1 MRRSSSGTG
10 PGTCPEPELV
20 LSEAEFAKIRELL
33 HSGFGIKLS
42 EEKRTLVMG
51 RLQKL
56 LREKGNIGFGEYYNQ
71 VVSDRSGREMS
82 ELINR
87 LSTNH
92 TFFNR
97 EKAHFDDFL
106 TASLPEAA
114 ERARRRGARDIR
126 VWCAAAS
133 TGEEPYMLAMLMREF
148 FGQDFKNWDLG
159 LLATDISEKA
169 LAVAKDGVYSAE
181 RMRDLPVP
189 LKERYFRPHGSDFEA
204 IPSLKQDLTYRRL
217 NLINPE
223 YPFKKMF
230 EVIFCRNVMI
240 YFDTPTKEAVVAR
253 MARHLVPGGH
263 LFIGHAETLGRET
276 EHYEYVRPALYR
288 RKADR

>member
-1 MRRSSSGTG
+1 MNANLDGMGQEPFAESGIT
-10 PGTCPEPELV
+10 
-20 LSEAEFAKIRELL
+20 LSEEEFSKIRELL

-42 EEKRTLVMG
+42 EEKRTLVVG

-56 LREKGNIGFGEYYNQ
+56 LRDKGGISFRDYYNL
-71 VVSDRSGREMS
+71 VISDSTGREMS

-97 EKAHFDDFL
+97 EKDHFDYFKSV
-106 TASLPEAA
+106 SLPEAVA
-114 ERARRRGARDIR
+114 RAKMRGSRDIR

-148 FGQDFKNWDLG
+148 FGQDHKNWDLG

-169 LAVAKDGVYSAE
+169 LDVAKDGVYSAE
-181 RMRDLPVP
+181 RTAELPVH
-189 LKERYFRPHGSDFEA
+189 LRDKYFRPKGPDFEA
-204 IPSLKQDLTYRRL
+204 GPQLKSDLTFRRL

-223 YPFKKMF
+223 YPFKKSF

-263 LFIGHAETLGRET
+263 LYIGHSETLGRQT
-276 EHYEYVRPALYR
+276 EHYDYLRPAMYR
-288 RKADR
+288 RRGK